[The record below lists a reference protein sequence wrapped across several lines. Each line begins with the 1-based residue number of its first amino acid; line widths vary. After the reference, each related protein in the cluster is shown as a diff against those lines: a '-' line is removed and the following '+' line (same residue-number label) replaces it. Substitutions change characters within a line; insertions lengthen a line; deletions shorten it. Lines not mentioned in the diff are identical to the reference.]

1 VFGRISVLS
10 AILNVLPAS
19 WPIGEKFN
27 MATLFKPTRP
37 FPLPANAEIINR
49 DGKPHVRIKD
59 GGKAAFYPVTKDGQK
74 YLKPSEKW
82 YAKYRDANKKIK
94 LMPLSPNKD
103 AAQLMLT
110 SLLKKVENEKA
121 GIRDEYAD
129 HRKRPVTELLTEYK
143 QHILDKGATD
153 KEARQAAR
161 RCEITFKNCGFVL
174 LCDLD
179 KTLAERWLADQRGMA
194 KTDGGFG
201 PATSNHY
208 RKSLVAFGNWLVKA
222 RRAPE
227 NPFRHIPKVNAD
239 VDVRHERRPLSVEEF
254 SRLVEA
260 ASLGKQFRGLLG
272 ADRAM
277 LYTVAGM
284 TGLRASEL
292 ASLIPASFTL
302 DAEPPIVVVE
312 AAYSKHRRRDEV
324 PLHADLVTQLRSWLA
339 GKQAGIPLWPGNWAK
354 HTAAVDLIKRDLE
367 EARGAWI
374 GEALTQEEKKKR
386 DMSDFL
392 LYRDRDGRVADFHSL
407 RHRFVTELVRAG
419 VAPKDAKE
427 LARHSTITLTMDHY
441 SHVSI
446 KDTAGAVARLTLPT
460 IDRPD
465 TEPTALRMTGTDG
478 GCTTDVPGDV
488 PTGGI
493 CQRKSRTDEETRTV
507 AGLVVES
514 PKRLELKVI
523 EKEQGEESRV
533 CPTGVEPVTFGSGV
547 RRYGFHSFPRIAR
560 ENRNYAGFSRQF
572 HLN

>member
-1 VFGRISVLS
+1 
-10 AILNVLPAS
+10 
-19 WPIGEKFN
+19 
-27 MATLFKPTRP
+27 MATLIKPTRP

-49 DGKPHVRIKD
+49 EGKPHVRIKD

-74 YLKPSEKW
+74 YLRPSEKW

-94 LMPLSPNKD
+94 VTPLSPNKD

-110 SLLKKVENEKA
+110 ALLKKVENEKA

-129 HRKRPVTELLTEYK
+129 HRKRPVAELLTEYQ
-143 QHILDKGATD
+143 QHILDKGATE

-161 RCEITFKNCGFVL
+161 RCELTFKGCGFVL

-179 KTLAERWLADQRGMA
+179 KTTVERWLADRRGLA
-194 KTDGGFG
+194 KTHGGFG

-222 RRAPE
+222 RRAQE

-239 VDVRHERRPLSVEEF
+239 VDVRHDRRPLTVEEF
-254 SRLVEA
+254 SRLIEA
-260 ASLGKQFRGLLG
+260 ARLGKLFRGLLG
-272 ADRAM
+272 PDRAM
-277 LYTVAGM
+277 LYIVAGM

-292 ASLIPASFTL
+292 ASLAPSSFTL
-302 DAEPPIVVVE
+302 DADTPVVVVE

-324 PLHADLVTQLRSWLA
+324 PLHADLVSQLRSWLT
-339 GKQAGIPLWPGNWAK
+339 GKQDGIPLWPGNWAK

-367 EARGAWI
+367 EARTAWI

-419 VAPKDAKE
+419 VSPKDAKE

-446 KDTAGAVARLTLPT
+446 RDTTGAVARLSLPT
-460 IDRPD
+460 TVRPG
-465 TEPTALRMTGTDG
+465 TEPVALRMTGTDG
-478 GCTTDVPGDV
+478 GSTSDVPADV
-488 PTGGI
+488 PTGGSS
-493 CQRKSRTDEETRTV
+493 QRKLRTDEETSARL
-507 AGLVVES
+507 GVVVDS
-514 PKRLELKVI
+514 SKSLELKVI
-523 EKEQGEESRV
+523 EEEQGQERGV
-533 CPTGVEPVTFGSGV
+533 CPTGVEPVTFGSGG
-547 RRYGFHSFPRIAR
+547 RCAG
-560 ENRNYAGFSRQF
+560 NNYLIF
-572 HLN
+572 